1 MNENSMTS
9 LHADEAF
16 LGHYQLS
23 HDPFAARVPGFKF
36 FPAQRKPVLGQLH
49 HLARYSQLLLVVT
62 GPKGSGKTLLRQAL
76 VASTN
81 KQSVHSVV
89 VSARGAV
96 EAGGV
101 LRLISQGLNVPQAD
115 VGDVLQR
122 VAQLVATGQEVYL
135 LVDDADQ
142 LDDASLD
149 AMMALAV
156 GNADGRAHVFL
167 FADASL
173 GPRLE
178 VYADGAECF
187 HVIELQ
193 PYSEEEARE
202 YLAQRL
208 EGAGQGIEL
217 FSDRQVA
224 DIHLGSAGWPGAIN
238 LMAREGLIDA
248 MLLQRGASQRAGAA
262 AGFKLPI
269 KHLVALLVVAAGVAG
284 AWMMQERSV
293 SVAPLVPTV
302 AQLPLG
308 QEVAP
313 STPVEP
319 VTLAEVAAQS
329 GPKIDFA
336 GSSQPLPLP
345 LAGEPQPVIRQPL
358 AQAAGTVD
366 VDDAAE
372 MPAAVGVAT
381 EPTVSAASTPSALP
395 VVAPAPSV
403 TALPLAKVEVPVVAP
418 AVAKPVTLPA
428 QALPKPQAAPAVVPK
443 VAAKPAEKPA
453 VTAAKVSA
461 PVATAAKTSV
471 VGAGWYGAQSSSH
484 YVVQVLGTGV
494 EANAQAFVR
503 QQGAD
508 YHYFKKLLQGKP
520 IYVVTYGNFPTR
532 AAAQA
537 ALGKLPA
544 KIKAGKPWPRTIASV
559 QQEIK

>member
-1 MNENSMTS
+1 MTS

-149 AMMALAV
+149 AMMALAA

-167 FADASL
+167 FADSNL
-173 GPRLE
+173 VPRLE
-178 VYADGAECF
+178 LYADGAECF

-193 PYSEEEARE
+193 PYSEEETRE

-208 EGAGQGIEL
+208 EGAGQSIEL
-217 FSDRQVA
+217 LSDRQVA
-224 DIHLGSAGWPGAIN
+224 DIHLASAGWPGAIN
-238 LMAREGLIDA
+238 QIAREGLIDA
-248 MLLQRGASQRAGAA
+248 MLVQRGAAQRAGAG

-269 KHLVALLVVAAGVAG
+269 KHLLALVVVAAGVGG
-284 AWMMQERSV
+284 AWMMQGRSENGQP
-293 SVAPLVPTV
+293 APTV
-302 AQLPLG
+302 TQLPLDQALVPASPADPIAVDG
-308 QEVAP
+308 GP
-313 STPVEP
+313 
-319 VTLAEVAAQS
+319 AQA

-345 LAGEPQPVIRQPL
+345 LAGEAQPVIRQPL
-358 AQAAGTVD
+358 AQAAGD
-366 VDDAAE
+366 VEAEEPGAAE
-372 MPAAVGVAT
+372 SSAALPAAEASVPVAAAAPVEPVRVAPTTAPVPPIAKT
-381 EPTVSAASTPSALP
+381 ELPVAVKPAAAPVVAAAPKPPVAP
-395 VVAPAPSV
+395 VVAPKAAVKP
-403 TALPLAKVEVPVVAP
+403 PEKPPV
-418 AVAKPVTLPA
+418 AVAK
-428 QALPKPQAAPAVVPK
+428 AATATK
-443 VAAKPAEKPA
+443 VAAAPKS
-453 VTAAKVSA
+453 AA
-461 PVATAAKTSV
+461 
-471 VGAGWYGAQSSSH
+471 GAGWYGSQAPGH

-508 YHYFKKLLQGKP
+508 YHYFKKQLQGKP
-520 IYVVTYGNFPTR
+520 IYVVTYGSFATR
-532 AAAQA
+532 AAAQSA
-537 ALGKLPA
+537 INNLPA
-544 KIKAGKPWPRTIASV
+544 KVKASKPWPRTVASV

>member
-1 MNENSMTS
+1 MTS

-149 AMMALAV
+149 AMMALAA

-167 FADASL
+167 FADSNL
-173 GPRLE
+173 VPRLE
-178 VYADGAECF
+178 LYADGAECF

-193 PYSEEEARE
+193 PYSEEETRE

-217 FSDRQVA
+217 LSDRQIA
-224 DIHLGSAGWPGAIN
+224 DIHLASAGWPGAIN
-238 LMAREGLIDA
+238 QIAREGLIDA
-248 MLLQRGASQRAGAA
+248 MLVQRGAAQRAGSG

-269 KHLVALLVVAAGVAG
+269 KHLLALVVVAAGVGG
-284 AWMMQERSV
+284 AWMMQGRSE
-293 SVAPLVPTV
+293 SNQPVPTV
-302 AQLPLG
+302 TQLPLDQAVVPASPVDPAAVDNG
-308 QEVAP
+308 Q
-313 STPVEP
+313 
-319 VTLAEVAAQS
+319 AQA

-345 LAGEPQPVIRQPL
+345 LAGEAQPVIRQPL
-358 AQAAGTVD
+358 AQAAGDAEVEEPG
-366 VDDAAE
+366 AAE
-372 MPAAVGVAT
+372 SSAALPAAVASVPAATVAPV
-381 EPTVSAASTPSALP
+381 EPVRIAPTVAAVPSIAKAELPVVVKPVTAPVVAAASKPPVAP
-395 VVAPAPSV
+395 VVAPKA
-403 TALPLAKVEVPVVAP
+403 
-418 AVAKPVTLPA
+418 AVKPTE
-428 QALPKPQAAPAVVPK
+428 KPP
-443 VAAKPAEKPA
+443 VAA
-453 VTAAKVSA
+453 AK
-461 PVATAAKTSV
+461 VATAAKVAAVPKPTAAS
-471 VGAGWYGAQSSSH
+471 AGWYAAQAPGH
-484 YVVQVLGTGV
+484 FVVQVLGTGV

-520 IYVVTYGNFPTR
+520 IYVVTYGSFASR
-532 AAAQA
+532 AAAQSA
-537 ALGKLPA
+537 INNLPA
-544 KIKAGKPWPRTIASV
+544 KVKASKPWPRTVASV

>member
-1 MNENSMTS
+1 MTS

-16 LGHYQLS
+16 LGHYQLG

-101 LRLISQGLNVPQAD
+101 LRLISQSLNVPQAD

-122 VAQLVATGQEVYL
+122 VAELVATGQEVYL

-149 AMMALAV
+149 AMMALAA

-167 FADASL
+167 FADSNL
-173 GPRLE
+173 VPRLE
-178 VYADGAECF
+178 LYADGVECF

-193 PYSEEEARE
+193 PYSEEETRE

-217 FSDRQVA
+217 FSDRQIA

-248 MLLQRGASQRAGAA
+248 MLVQRGASQRAGSG

-269 KHLVALLVVAAGVAG
+269 KHLLALLVVAAGVAG
-284 AWMMQERSV
+284 AWMMQGRST
-293 SVAPLVPTV
+293 SVAPAPTV

-308 QEVAP
+308 QEIAVVAP
-313 STPVEP
+313 AEP
-319 VTLAEVAAQS
+319 VAVAEEPATA

-345 LAGEPQPVIRQPL
+345 LAGDAQPVIRQPL
-358 AQAAGTVD
+358 AQAAGTAD

-372 MPAAVGVAT
+372 LPAAVLAGVA
-381 EPTVSAASTPSALP
+381 PAPAIPVANAVPVLP
-395 VVAPAPSV
+395 VVAPAAAV
-403 TALPLAKVEVPVVAP
+403 VALPSAKAEVPVAAP
-418 AVAKPVTLPA
+418 AAVKPVTAAAAP
-428 QALPKPQAAPAVVPK
+428 ALPKAQAAAVAAPK
-443 VAAKPAEKPA
+443 VAIKSVEKPPVA
-453 VTAAKVSA
+453 AAKVST
-461 PVATAAKTSV
+461 ATAPKAAAA
-471 VGAGWYGAQSSSH
+471 GASWYAAQPSSR
-484 YVVQVLGTGV
+484 YVVQVLNTAA

-508 YHYFKKLLQGKP
+508 YHYFKRQLQGKP
-520 IYVVTYGNFPTR
+520 NYVVTYGSFATR

-537 ALGKLPA
+537 AMAKLPA
-544 KIKAGKPWPRTIASV
+544 KIQAGKPWPRTIASV

>member
-1 MNENSMTS
+1 MTS
-9 LHADEAF
+9 LHADDAF

-142 LDDASLD
+142 LDDVSLD
-149 AMMALAV
+149 AMMALAA

-167 FADASL
+167 FADSNL
-173 GPRLE
+173 VPRLE
-178 VYADGAECF
+178 LYADGAECF

-193 PYSEEEARE
+193 PYSEEETRE

-217 FSDRQVA
+217 LSDRQIA
-224 DIHLGSAGWPGAIN
+224 DIHLASAGWPGAIN
-238 LMAREGLIDA
+238 HIAREGLIDA
-248 MLLQRGASQRAGAA
+248 MLVQRGAAQRAGSG

-269 KHLVALLVVAAGVAG
+269 KHLLALVVVAAGVGG
-284 AWMMQERSV
+284 AWMMQGRSE
-293 SVAPLVPTV
+293 SSQPAPTV
-302 AQLPLG
+302 TQLPLDQAVVPASPAGPAVADDG
-308 QEVAP
+308 Q
-313 STPVEP
+313 
-319 VTLAEVAAQS
+319 AQA

-345 LAGEPQPVIRQPL
+345 LAGEAQPVIRQPL
-358 AQAAGTVD
+358 AQAAGD
-366 VDDAAE
+366 AEAEEPGAAE
-372 MPAAVGVAT
+372 SSAALPAAVASAPAATVAAVESVRVAPTVAT
-381 EPTVSAASTPSALP
+381 VPPIAKAELP
-395 VVAPAPSV
+395 VVTKPVIAAASKPPVA
-403 TALPLAKVEVPVVAP
+403 PVVTPGA
-418 AVAKPVTLPA
+418 AVKSTEKPP
-428 QALPKPQAAPAVVPK
+428 
-443 VAAKPAEKPA
+443 VAA
-453 VTAAKVSA
+453 AK
-461 PVATAAKTSV
+461 VATAAKVAAVPKSAAAS
-471 VGAGWYGAQSSSH
+471 AGWYGSQAPGH

-520 IYVVTYGNFPTR
+520 IYVVTYGSFASR
-532 AAAQA
+532 AAAQSA
-537 ALGKLPA
+537 INNLPA
-544 KIKAGKPWPRTIASV
+544 KVKASKPWPRTVASV